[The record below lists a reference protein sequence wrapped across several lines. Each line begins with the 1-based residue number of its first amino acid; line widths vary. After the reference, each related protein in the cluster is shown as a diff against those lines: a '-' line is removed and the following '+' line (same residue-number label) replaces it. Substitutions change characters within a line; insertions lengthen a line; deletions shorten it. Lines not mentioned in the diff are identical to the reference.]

1 MGTSTVK
8 ETDIGKIAI
17 TPPRSND
24 LPRYD
29 IIDLIAKEGRAYL
42 SLKINNTAEVTDPES
57 WLQITENSYDTAV
70 RLGLFE
76 GTEEEWIHS
85 LSAAS
90 EEAARL
96 AQEQIQA
103 CEEATEAAITAAEKA
118 DEASGRLNTLSDNR
132 DQIVDGYWWRY
143 NEETGEYE
151 NTGHRANG
159 DTLFATFDI
168 DPETG
173 LLSVYTDKAYNGP
186 QFEMDEETGMLQVI
200 I

>member
-1 MGTSTVK
+1 MGTSTVR

-17 TPPRSND
+17 TPRSND
-24 LPRYD
+24 LPWYD
-29 IIDLIAKEGRAYL
+29 IIDLIAKDGRAYL

-57 WLQITENSYDTAV
+57 WLQITENSYDTAL

-76 GTEEEWIHS
+76 GTEAEWIHS

-96 AQEQIQA
+96 ALEQARA
-103 CEEATEAAITAAEKA
+103 CQEATAAAVTATGKA
-118 DEASGRLNTLSDNR
+118 DEAADHLNTLSDHR
-132 DQIVDGYWWRY
+132 DQIVDGYWWQY
-143 NEETGEYE
+143 NEETGAYE
-151 NTGHRANG
+151 NTGHRAHG

-173 LLSVYTDKAYNGP
+173 LLSVYTDEAYNGP
-186 QFEMDEETGMLQVI
+186 QFEIDEETGMLQVI